1 MTIPPVRKLHLELS
15 TGRIENLVDGVFAI
29 AMTVLVLNLDIGS
42 IAAIDRGA
50 PLDEALWRMWPRLL
64 HYFESFI
71 ILSAFWIKHHQ
82 QYHFIRRSDRGML
95 WINLLGLFFVSL
107 IPFST
112 DLMGDYGH
120 VRLAAFLFEGN
131 MLIAGLIYCWHW
143 DHATRGRRLVDR
155 DLEEGVVRFYR
166 QGNLI
171 VPAVSVVA
179 LAASAFDPRLGTLAF
194 VFIPGLFL
202 LLRNF

>member
-1 MTIPPVRKLHLELS
+1 MKTSSYRKLHLELS

-29 AMTVLVLNLDIGS
+29 AMTVLVLNLNVGDVAARGQALSLGELIG
-42 IAAIDRGA
+42 
-50 PLDEALWRMWPRLL
+50 EMWPRLL

-95 WINLLGLFFVSL
+95 WINLLGLFLVSL

-131 MLIAGLIYCWHW
+131 MLIAGLVYYWHW
-143 DHATRGRRLVDR
+143 EHATRGRRLVDR
-155 DLEEGVVRFYR
+155 DLDADVIRFYR
-166 QGNLI
+166 QGSLV
-171 VPAVSVVA
+171 VPAVSVAA
-179 LAASAFDPRLGTLAF
+179 LIASAFDPRLGTLAF
-194 VFIPGLFL
+194 VCIPGLFL